1 MTLKHSLGRRA
12 LLKTGGAGLSAL
24 GVLALAD
31 ASTPAFAKGKKKGGS
46 AEQDAALLNAAIA
59 LEYEGI
65 AAYELGL
72 GSGLL
77 PADVAG
83 VARLFQSHHKQ
94 HNEELSAAVVR
105 LGGVPAVAKPIAE
118 YAEEL
123 EASKIK
129 TAGDILQL
137 ALRLERGA
145 TSAYMGLIEPLKGSD
160 LDVIVAKIGADE
172 AMHTGF
178 FIAALK
184 AEIPAKSP
192 IF

>member
-1 MTLKHSLGRRA
+1 MTLKTEIGRRH
-12 LLKTGGAGLSAL
+12 LLKSGGVGLSAVGL
-24 GVLALAD
+24 LAIAD
-31 ASTPAFAKGKKKGGS
+31 AATPALAKGKKKGGDS
-46 AEQDAALLNAAIA
+46 EQDAALLNAAIA
-59 LEYEGI
+59 LEHEGI
-65 AAYELGL
+65 AAYEIGL

-77 PADVAG
+77 SADVAG
-83 VARLFQSHHKQ
+83 VARLFQSHHKK
-94 HNEELSAAVVR
+94 HNEDLIAAVRR
-105 LGGVPAVAKPIAE
+105 LGAAPAEAKTIAQ

-145 TSAYMGLIEPLKGSD
+145 ASAYMGLIEPLKSSE
-160 LDVIVAKIGADE
+160 LDVLVAKIGADE

-184 AEIPAKSP
+184 AEIPTQAP

>member
-1 MTLKHSLGRRA
+1 MTVKNEFDRRN
-12 LLKTGGAGLSAL
+12 LLKSGGIGLSAIGL
-24 GVLALAD
+24 TALAD
-31 ASTPAFAKGKKKGGS
+31 ASTPAFAKGKTNARNG
-46 AEQDAALLNAAIA
+46 EQDAALLNAAIA

-65 AAYELGL
+65 AAYDLGL

-77 PADVAG
+77 SADVAG

-94 HNEELSAAVVR
+94 HNEQLIAAVRRLGAAPAEPKSAA
-105 LGGVPAVAKPIAE
+105 A

-129 TAGDILQL
+129 SAGDILNL

-145 TSAYMGLIEPLKGSD
+145 ASAYVGLIEPLKASD
-160 LDVIVAKIGADE
+160 LDVIIAKIGADE

-184 AEIPAKSP
+184 AEIPAQAP
-192 IF
+192 LF

>member
-1 MTLKHSLGRRA
+1 MTFKTEFDRRN
-12 LLKTGGAGLSAL
+12 LLKSSSAGLSVL
-24 GVLALAD
+24 GLLALAD
-31 ASTPAFAKGKKKGGS
+31 ASTPASAKGKSAGGD
-46 AEQDAALLNAAIA
+46 AKQDASLLSAAIS

-77 PADVAG
+77 TADVAG

-94 HNEELSAAVVR
+94 HNEQLIAAVRR
-105 LGGVPAVAKPIAE
+105 LGATPPEAKTISA
-118 YAEEL
+118 YADEL
-123 EASKIK
+123 EASKLR
-129 TAGDILQL
+129 TAGDILNL

-145 TSAYMGLIEPLKGSD
+145 ASAYMGLIEPLKASE
-160 LDVIVAKIGADE
+160 LDTIIAKIGADE

-184 AEIPAKSP
+184 AEIPMQAP
-192 IF
+192 LF